1 MNFRRM
7 TQFRFRYVIFLLLP
21 FGFQLLLAP
30 LAGALNQKKN
40 ILDEESIEI
49 ATIQAYISEI
59 RPSLSS
65 ESLQKLSQVI
75 LQESRRLNI
84 ESCNFRCSDTDKVSL
99 LIGLIH
105 LESQFKATA
114 RSPKNA
120 RGFMQIMPTTA
131 NWLSQKEG
139 WKINL
144 NDLHK
149 PEVNIHLGVSYL
161 NYLLDLRKGD
171 TAKALLSYNAGPG
184 AVDRWGGIPEYNE
197 IILSNQSHYLEL
209 REKIANSIP

>member
-1 MNFRRM
+1 MNFRRIA
-7 TQFRFRYVIFLLLP
+7 QFRFRYLIFLLLP

-30 LAGALNQKKN
+30 LVGAFNQKKN

-59 RPSLSS
+59 RPSLSP

-114 RSPKNA
+114 RSTKNA

-131 NWLSQKEG
+131 S
-139 WKINL
+139 
-144 NDLHK
+144 
-149 PEVNIHLGVSYL
+149 
-161 NYLLDLRKGD
+161 
-171 TAKALLSYNAGPG
+171 
-184 AVDRWGGIPEYNE
+184 
-197 IILSNQSHYLEL
+197 
-209 REKIANSIP
+209 